1 MKSLSISSVI
11 VLLFAL
17 ALALPSVAAPANMQF
32 AGLPTGNN
40 YYGIAS
46 YPYDVTVNGGPD
58 QWMMCIGYDEHITG
72 GETWQATAATVG
84 SLDLNTHLLDYEAA
98 FLFKMAVADHGAD
111 SDVNAATWWLFE
123 GVPSLTPGAQFL
135 VTLAQSQSYQQGE
148 FSDVVLYTAIPGT
161 ENSNLGTAQDFLSST
176 PEPGTLVLVGSGM
189 IGMAGLLRRKF
200 TA

>member
-1 MKSLSISSVI
+1 MKSSSLLSVI
-11 VLLFAL
+11 ILLFVL
-17 ALALPSVAAPANMQF
+17 AMALPSAAATADMQF
-32 AGLPTGNN
+32 TGLPTGNN
-40 YYGIAS
+40 YFAVPS

-58 QWMMCIGYDEHITG
+58 RWMMCLGYNEHING
-72 GETWQATAATVG
+72 GETWKATVASVG
-84 SLDLNTHLLDYEAA
+84 SLDLSTHLLDYEAA

-111 SDVNAATWWLFE
+111 SDLNAAAWWLFE
-123 GVPSLTPGAQFL
+123 GSPSLTPGAQFL

-148 FSDVVLYTAIPGT
+148 FSDVTLYTAIPGT
-161 ENSNLGTAQDFLSST
+161 ENSNLGTAQDFLSTT